1 MPYQGRTRGNK
12 NAIPKY
18 KRSLEKETMVDKE
31 KLKSCAGDIQV
42 IAEDLQVIIAN
53 IKSSDDALMFSWL
66 GPAREYFF
74 DASTCIQSRITLTSE
89 KWEASSQLLETVVS
103 DRGNL
108 DVAAAEAAQ

>member
-12 NAIPKY
+12 NAIRKS
-18 KRSLEKETMVDKE
+18 KRLPEKETIVDKE

-42 IAEDLQVIIAN
+42 IAEDLQVITAN

-74 DASTCIQSRITLTSE
+74 DVSTCVQSRITLTSE
-89 KWEASSQLLETVVS
+89 KWEESSQLLETVVS
-103 DRGNL
+103 DRTEL
-108 DVAAAEAAQ
+108 DATAAEATQ